1 MSPKTPKFSPPYKR
15 IRALRLFNND
25 AHHNP
30 KALRSCSTSL
40 YSKFLQVSPLHGAAN
55 SVNGGGPQATTLF
68 SDQQNNNNNNRSKD
82 ANLSLPS
89 VNINPF
95 SPEGAQLS
103 ASQKRP
109 PQHKQH
115 QAAHCGGSPDL
126 TQSHNL
132 NTSLNVSNDSFDL
145 DVDTSSTSS
154 NSKRALR
161 DSNISRYHEEF
172 HDVELIGTGQFAS
185 VYKCINRLDG
195 CVYALKKSTRP
206 VVGGAAAHLALKEVY
221 AHAVLG
227 CHPYVVRYYSAWLEN
242 DHMIIQNEYCNGGSL
257 QDKLQQSAQAHLE
270 LWDLRRLL
278 RQVADGLR
286 FIHASGLVHL
296 DIKPSNIF
304 VSRERRSMLS
314 YGDPYDSADDMDHQQ
329 QQQQQQQEVYKIG
342 DLGHVASARAATNGN
357 AGGGGVPVGGIEE
370 GDCRYLAVEILRE
383 DYTLLPASDIF
394 SLGITAL
401 EAAAVCRPLP
411 KAGAEWHQLREGTHS
426 SQQQKQL
433 PPPQQQLLPD
443 DLAQLIWQMMQ
454 PAKERRPS
462 AACIVQH
469 GAVQPEG
476 CKSRAQLYREL
487 NAEKVKNDFL
497 QKQMLEVTRRGRHLP
512 PAERNGGVGTTGPS
526 GATTRLVG
534 GKLLQGAPLCNRSNS
549 TTNF

>member
-1 MSPKTPKFSPPYKR
+1 M
-15 IRALRLFNND
+15 
-25 AHHNP
+25 
-30 KALRSCSTSL
+30 
-40 YSKFLQVSPLHGAAN
+40 
-55 SVNGGGPQATTLF
+55 
-68 SDQQNNNNNNRSKD
+68 
-82 ANLSLPS
+82 
-89 VNINPF
+89 
-95 SPEGAQLS
+95 
-103 ASQKRP
+103 
-109 PQHKQH
+109 
-115 QAAHCGGSPDL
+115 
-126 TQSHNL
+126 
-132 NTSLNVSNDSFDL
+132 SNDSFDL

-227 CHPYVVRYYSAWLEN
+227 CHPYIVRYYSAWLEN

-314 YGDPYDSADDMDHQQ
+314 LSYGDPYDSADDMDHQQQ

-357 AGGGGVPVGGIEE
+357 ADGVVAVSGIEE

-411 KAGAEWHQLREGTHS
+411 KAGAEWHQLREGTHP
-426 SQQQKQL
+426 SQ
-433 PPPQQQLLPD
+433 PQQQQQQQQPRMGQQQQQQQRGVPQVIPTVMSGGSGGMNMNHMQQHQQPQQQGMGMGMGMGMPGGGAPNLMQKINEITAPGGDILSKGKE
-443 DLAQLIWQMMQ
+443 LIFM
-454 PAKERRPS
+454 KF
-462 AACIVQH
+462 
-469 GAVQPEG
+469 G
-476 CKSRAQLYREL
+476 L
-487 NAEKVKNDFL
+487 
-497 QKQMLEVTRRGRHLP
+497 
-512 PAERNGGVGTTGPS
+512 
-526 GATTRLVG
+526 G
-534 GKLLQGAPLCNRSNS
+534 GK
-549 TTNF
+549 